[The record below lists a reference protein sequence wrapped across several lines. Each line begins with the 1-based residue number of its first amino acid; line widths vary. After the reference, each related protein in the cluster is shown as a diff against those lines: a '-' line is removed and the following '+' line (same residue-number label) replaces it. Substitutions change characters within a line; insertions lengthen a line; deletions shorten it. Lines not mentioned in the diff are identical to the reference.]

1 MFAYVCAFSFRSI
14 NHFAFRR
21 FFWQRPWKQP
31 VFHSAVWEDAQ
42 KALKVL
48 DALQVTV
55 LGLGI
60 GSVKAGMARLDGI
73 VSRAKA
79 PQ

>member
-1 MFAYVCAFSFRSI
+1 MFAYVCAFTFRSI
-14 NHFAFRR
+14 NHFAFRFDVAG

-60 GSVKAGMARLDGI
+60 GSVKAGM
-73 VSRAKA
+73 
-79 PQ
+79 

>member
-1 MFAYVCAFSFRSI
+1 MSST
-14 NHFAFRR
+14 
-21 FFWQRPWKQP
+21 PKQ
-31 VFHSAVWEDAQ
+31 DAQ

-60 GSVKAGMARLDGI
+60 GSVKAGT
-73 VSRAKA
+73 
-79 PQ
+79 